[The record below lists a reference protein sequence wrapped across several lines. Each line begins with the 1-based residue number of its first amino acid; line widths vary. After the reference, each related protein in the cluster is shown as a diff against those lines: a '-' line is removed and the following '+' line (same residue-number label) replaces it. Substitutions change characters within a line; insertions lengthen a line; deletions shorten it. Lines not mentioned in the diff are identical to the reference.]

1 MVYIKIFNVCCNSN
15 LSWLTS
21 DTFPDNESGRNVN
34 FILKYSLIVFVSAVG
49 VTGQLLLK
57 KGLSSFNNLQFDN
70 YLMTLIKIFF
80 QPVIL
85 CALCCYGFGL
95 IAYMFLVSK
104 FQISAVY
111 PITTSLTFG
120 GITMFGYFLLG
131 ESLTLAK
138 IAGIILIILGIV
150 LIDRFG

>member
-1 MVYIKIFNVCCNSN
+1 MNLIF
-15 LSWLTS
+15 
-21 DTFPDNESGRNVN
+21 
-34 FILKYSLIVFVSAVG
+34 KYSLIVFVSAVG
-49 VTGQLLLK
+49 VTGQLLLR

-70 YLMTLIKIFF
+70 YLIMLVKIIF
-80 QPVIL
+80 QPVIIL
-85 CALCCYGFGL
+85 ALFCYGFGL

-104 FQISAVY
+104 IQVTAVY

-120 GITMFGYFLLG
+120 GITLFGYFLLG

-138 IAGIILIILGIV
+138 IAGIILIIIGIV